1 MEYDYFTIVYIDEG
15 EIKEQ
20 VCFSE
25 RLLDLWLRK
34 FKLQGKQII
43 EIKEFENKNIKN
55 NRKI

>member
-20 VCFSE
+20 ICFSE

-34 FKLQGKQII
+34 FKMQGKKII
-43 EIKEFENKNIKN
+43 DIKEFGSKNIK
-55 NRKI
+55 R

>member
-20 VCFSE
+20 ICFSE

-34 FKLQGKQII
+34 FKIQGKKII
-43 EIKEFENKNIKN
+43 DIKEFGNKNIK
-55 NRKI
+55 R

>member
-15 EIKEQ
+15 VIKEQ

-43 EIKEFENKNIKN
+43 DIKEYKSKSKK
-55 NRKI
+55 R

>member
-20 VCFSE
+20 ICFSE

-43 EIKEFENKNIKN
+43 DIKEFGNKNK
-55 NRKI
+55 KFV

>member
-1 MEYDYFTIVYIDEG
+1 MEFDYFTIVYIDEG
-15 EIKEQ
+15 ETKEQ